1 MFILQPYLHIRL
13 LQMALESQVKITH
26 LRQTAYFLY
35 IFILVKIQEKH
46 KKLRKT
52 CIFIFTLLLISSNII
67 AVRSYRKHV
76 TDKESE
82 VLVMIQV
89 TEQNAHKILKDYL
102 KSHGITQAFVAKKMG
117 ISPQT
122 FNAYVNGQ
130 NIFDADFAFSV
141 AKALNIDPYIFL
153 KESYRKLVD

>member
-1 MFILQPYLHIRL
+1 M
-13 LQMALESQVKITH
+13 MV
-26 LRQTAYFLY
+26 
-35 IFILVKIQEKH
+35 
-46 KKLRKT
+46 
-52 CIFIFTLLLISSNII
+52 
-67 AVRSYRKHV
+67 
-76 TDKESE
+76 
-82 VLVMIQV
+82 QV
-89 TEQNAHKILKDYL
+89 TEPNAHKILKDYL

-141 AKALNIDPYIFL
+141 AKVLNIDPYIFL